1 MEYYAHKKDG
11 KKQYLKDHL
20 EHTAALAK
28 EFSVDSMK
36 AIAWAAGKYHD
47 LGKYGMT
54 FQKERLENDRNVKY
68 EHSSPGAIEL
78 GKSVLTAEQKAILPM
93 LQYCIMGHH
102 SGLPDGGT
110 NSDTAD
116 DGTLHG
122 RLKRE
127 YTGKNDYS
135 AYKNEIKIEFPEIN
149 ELLNDLMSDDYR
161 ELMEK
166 YAFFTRYIF
175 SCLTDADYLDTEKV
189 YNPDIDR
196 ELKSDFETAY
206 TLLDKRRENF
216 PTDTELQRSR
226 TRLLEQALRNLADS
240 KSISILNMPTGSGKT
255 YCSLKLA
262 FEKIRSSG
270 KKRIIYVI
278 PYTSIIEQTAKE
290 LNKIFG
296 NCVDVLQHHSN
307 YSFEPDKNASDEE
320 KSTAEKLHRSTENW
334 NAPII
339 VTTSVQFFQSLYHYR
354 SSSLRKLHNMAD
366 SVIIFDEVHLL
377 PVELLQ
383 PCLRAIG
390 YITKYLNSE
399 AIFLSATMPDYSE
412 LFRRYM
418 PGCEFSELISDKSDF
433 TYYNKC
439 KYTYL
444 KDADYESVAEKA
456 QGFRSSLI
464 VVNKKKTAAEIYKM
478 LSGNR
483 FHLSASMT
491 PKHRTDV
498 IEKIRTC
505 LKNEEQ
511 VTVVSTSLIEAG
523 VDLDFEAVFRE
534 AAGLDSILQS
544 GGRCNREGRNES
556 GSVYIF
562 DTGEKMKGEFEIRT
576 EIVRELLEEGYD
588 ISSDAA
594 VREYYERL
602 FKNYDDSIE
611 DNTIYKAG
619 MEFDRIPFRK
629 YAESFRFINE
639 DTVSVVINNCD
650 EANKTLQQVR
660 SGGLKYKRELQ
671 QYSVSLRVHGEFD
684 VAMANGI
691 ISEFADGVYVL
702 GNNDYYKSETGL
714 DLYMADDKMID
725 NRS

>member
-1 MEYYAHKKDG
+1 
-11 KKQYLKDHL
+11 
-20 EHTAALAK
+20 
-28 EFSVDSMK
+28 
-36 AIAWAAGKYHD
+36 
-47 LGKYGMT
+47 
-54 FQKERLENDRNVKY
+54 
-68 EHSSPGAIEL
+68 
-78 GKSVLTAEQKAILPM
+78 
-93 LQYCIMGHH
+93 MGHH
-102 SGLPDGGT
+102 TGLPDGGT
-110 NSDTAD
+110 NGDIAG

-122 RLKRE
+122 RLKRK
-127 YTGKNDYS
+127 YLGRNDYS
-135 AYKNEIKIEFPEIN
+135 AYKNELKIEFPEIEERLKKLFQN
-149 ELLNDLMSDDYR
+149 HDR
-161 ELMEK
+161 ESIEK

-189 YNPDIDR
+189 YSPDIDR

-206 TLLDKRRENF
+206 TLLDEWQTNF
-216 PTDTELQRSR
+216 PTDTELERAR
-226 TRLLEQALRNLADS
+226 PRLLEQALRNSADS

-278 PYTSIIEQTAKE
+278 PYTSIIEQTAKFI
-290 LNKIFG
+290 NDIFG
-296 NCVDVLQHHSN
+296 NFVNVLQHHSN
-307 YSFEPDKNASDEE
+307 YSFEPDENASDEE
-320 KSTAEKLHRSTENW
+320 ASTAEKLRRSAENW
-334 NAPII
+334 DAPII

-377 PVELLQ
+377 PVKLLQ

-390 YITKYLNSE
+390 YVTKYLNSE

-433 TYYNKC
+433 AYFKKC
-439 KYTYL
+439 KYAYL
-444 KDADYESVAEKA
+444 KGADYESVAEKA

-464 VVNKKKTAAEIYKM
+464 VVNKKKTAAEIYKL

-483 FHLSASMT
+483 FHLSAFMT
-491 PKHRTDV
+491 PKHRSDV

-602 FKNYDDSIE
+602 FKNYYDSIE
-611 DNTIYKAG
+611 DNTIYTAG

-629 YAESFRFINE
+629 YAEDFRFISE
-639 DTVSVVINNCD
+639 ETVSVVINNCD
-650 EANKTLQQVR
+650 EANKALQKIR

-671 QYSVSLRVHGEFD
+671 QYSVSLRIRDEFKT
-684 VAMANGI
+684 AAEKGT
-691 ISEFADGVYVL
+691 ISELSDGVYVL
-702 GNNDYYKSETGL
+702 GNNDYYNPETGL
-714 DLYMADDKMID
+714 DSYVTDDKIFG
-725 NRS
+725 

>member
-1 MEYYAHKKDG
+1 
-11 KKQYLKDHL
+11 
-20 EHTAALAK
+20 
-28 EFSVDSMK
+28 
-36 AIAWAAGKYHD
+36 
-47 LGKYGMT
+47 
-54 FQKERLENDRNVKY
+54 
-68 EHSSPGAIEL
+68 
-78 GKSVLTAEQKAILPM
+78 M

-102 SGLPDGGT
+102 TGLPDGGT
-110 NSDTAD
+110 NGDIAG

-122 RLKRE
+122 RLKRK
-127 YTGKNDYS
+127 YLGRNDYS
-135 AYKNEIKIEFPEIN
+135 AYKNELKIEFPEIEERLKKLFQN
-149 ELLNDLMSDDYR
+149 HDR
-161 ELMEK
+161 ESIEK

-189 YNPDIDR
+189 YSPDIDR

-206 TLLDKRRENF
+206 TLLDEWQTNF
-216 PTDTELQRSR
+216 PTDTELERAR
-226 TRLLEQALRNLADS
+226 PRLLEQALRNSADS

-278 PYTSIIEQTAKE
+278 PYTSIIEQTAKFI
-290 LNKIFG
+290 NDIFG
-296 NCVDVLQHHSN
+296 NFVNVLQHHSN
-307 YSFEPDKNASDEE
+307 YSFEPDENASDEE
-320 KSTAEKLHRSTENW
+320 ASTAEKLRRSAENW
-334 NAPII
+334 DAPII

-377 PVELLQ
+377 PVKLLQ

-390 YITKYLNSE
+390 YVTKYLNSE

-433 TYYNKC
+433 AYFKKC
-439 KYTYL
+439 KYAYL
-444 KDADYESVAEKA
+444 KGADYESVAEKA

-464 VVNKKKTAAEIYKM
+464 VVNKKKTAAEIYKL

-483 FHLSASMT
+483 FHLSAFMT
-491 PKHRTDV
+491 PKHRSDV

-602 FKNYDDSIE
+602 FKNYYDSIE
-611 DNTIYKAG
+611 DNTIYTAG

-629 YAESFRFINE
+629 YAEDFRFISE
-639 DTVSVVINNCD
+639 ETVSVVINNCD
-650 EANKTLQQVR
+650 EANKALQKIR

-671 QYSVSLRVHGEFD
+671 QYSVSLRIRDEFKT
-684 VAMANGI
+684 AAEKGT
-691 ISEFADGVYVL
+691 ISELSDGVYVL
-702 GNNDYYKSETGL
+702 GNNDYYNPETGL
-714 DLYMADDKMID
+714 DSYVTDDKIFG
-725 NRS
+725 